1 MTRLKMSAR
10 KHNAE
15 TQYIYRERERRK
27 IASALTWSH
36 KIINVLACAW
46 SECFVIASWYVLS

>member
-1 MTRLKMSAR
+1 MSAR

-15 TQYIYRERERRK
+15 TQYIYIYSKK
-27 IASALTWSH
+27 ITGALKWSQ
-36 KIINVLACAW
+36 KKINVLACAW

>member
-1 MTRLKMSAR
+1 MSTQ

-15 TQYIYRERERRK
+15 TQYISIYIYINE
-27 IASALTWSH
+27 IASALKWSH

-46 SECFVIASWYVLS
+46 SECFAISSWYVLS

>member
-1 MTRLKMSAR
+1 MSTR

-15 TQYIYRERERRK
+15 TQYIYRKK
-27 IASALTWSH
+27 IASVLEWSN

-46 SECFVIASWYVLS
+46 SECFVISSWYVLS

>member
-1 MTRLKMSAR
+1 MSTR

-15 TQYIYRERERRK
+15 TQYISKDLNTEPVPCK
-27 IASALTWSH
+27 WIH
-36 KIINVLACAW
+36 KIIKVLACAW